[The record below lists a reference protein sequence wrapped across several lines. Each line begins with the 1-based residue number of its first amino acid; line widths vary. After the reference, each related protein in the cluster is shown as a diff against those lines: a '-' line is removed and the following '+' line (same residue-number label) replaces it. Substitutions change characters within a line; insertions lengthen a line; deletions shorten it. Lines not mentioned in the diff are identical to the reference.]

1 VSKLASIPEQHMT
14 RSNRALTDDIYLL
27 GDLLGAVIQSQA
39 GAEAFALEEQVR
51 ALGKE
56 FRSGKDRAALELA
69 GVVHGIRVDDA
80 EMLIRAFT
88 NYFQLVNL
96 CEDNERVRR
105 IQRHERE
112 GAPAPRRGS
121 IREAILLLRDRGLR
135 ADDLRQLLSQA
146 QVRLVLTAHP
156 TEARRRTTIDK
167 QARIFRV
174 LRDLDERGAT
184 PAELERIKTRLGSTI
199 AELWGSNEV
208 RAVQPT
214 VIDELQAG
222 LIHFRST
229 IVQTLPLIYRDLE
242 EAVAAAYPGEEIEIP
257 SFLTFGT
264 WVGGDRDGNPNVTPE
279 LTEEALR
286 ILRYAALDALDGRL
300 LELAGRLSLSTHVA
314 GDPPLLHEMLN
325 AYRTMFPELAADLS
339 HRNADELYRQ
349 TVTLMRERVRAA
361 RRGQPHGYRR
371 ATELLDDLRTIADSL
386 RSQGERHIL
395 GGDLH
400 DVIRHVETFG
410 FHFAAMDI
418 RDHSSRHE
426 AALADLFRAGEIADD
441 YRSLNERDKVEL
453 LERELNDPCPIIP
466 RVLDRFEPVTRDVVT
481 TFLAIRDQ
489 MRDGDPAAL
498 GSYIVSAAETPS
510 DVLEVLLLMKESDLA
525 ETGGSNAAMQIAPL
539 FESLAS
545 LSGATGIMSALLD
558 SVPYRA
564 ALRARGDAQEVMI
577 GYSDSNKEIG
587 YLASTW
593 SLFEAQTRL
602 TELFDARGIRGT
614 FFHGRGG
621 SIGRGGGPTNA
632 AILAQPAG
640 TIQGRIKLTEQGEVV
655 SARYSLPEIAIRE
668 MELIVGAV
676 LVASLGGLE
685 PASADAEEQFIAV
698 MGCLA
703 EWSRAAYRRLVY
715 DDPDF
720 VAFFQQATPIRE
732 IAELKLG
739 SRPARR
745 TASDRIEDLRAI
757 PWVFSW
763 TQARIVLP
771 GWYGLGTALAE
782 GKARY
787 GVDVLREM
795 NARWPFFATTLSNA
809 EMALSKADMPV
820 AERYVAMVEP
830 SALRERI
837 WTSIKAEYELSGA
850 MIKEITGQEQ
860 LLERDPV
867 LRRSI
872 KRRNP
877 YVDPLSF
884 LQLELIQQLRSTDEP
899 GELIRPVLLT
909 INGIAGALKTTG

>member
-1 VSKLASIPEQHMT
+1 MT
-14 RSNRALTDDIYLL
+14 RSTRTLTDDIYLL
-27 GDLLGAVIQSQA
+27 GDLLGEVIQSQA
-39 GAEAFALEEQVR
+39 GEDAFALEEQVR

-56 FRSGKDRAALELA
+56 FRSGKVEAATELA
-69 GVVHGIRVDDA
+69 GVVRDISIGDA

-105 IQRHERE
+105 VRRHERE

-121 IREAILLLRDRGLR
+121 IREAIFILRDRGVR
-135 ADDLRQLLSQA
+135 ADDLSQLLSQA

-184 PAELERIKTRLGSTI
+184 PVEIDRIKTRLGSTI

-214 VIDELQAG
+214 VLDELHAG

-229 IVQTLPLIYRDLE
+229 VIQTLPLIYRDLE
-242 EAVAAAYPGEEIEIP
+242 ESVAEAYPRDEIAIP

-264 WVGGDRDGNPNVTPE
+264 WVGGDRDGNPNVTPD
-279 LTEEALR
+279 LTREALR
-286 ILRYAALDALDGRL
+286 TLRHAALDLLDGKL

-314 GDPPLLHEMLN
+314 GDAPMLQGMLEEYG
-325 AYRTMFPELAADLS
+325 AMFPDLAADLA

-349 TVTLMRERVRAA
+349 AVTLMRERVRAA
-361 RRGQPHGYRR
+361 RREQPHAYRR
-371 ATELLDDLRTIADSL
+371 ASELLADLHTIADSL

-400 DVIRHVETFG
+400 DVIRHVDVFG
-410 FHFAAMDI
+410 FHLAAMDI
-418 RDHSSRHE
+418 RDHAARHE
-426 AALADLFRAGEIADD
+426 TALADLFRASEITDE
-441 YRSLNERDKVEL
+441 YRSLGEVEKVAL
-453 LERELNDPCPIIP
+453 LERELNDPRPIIP
-466 RVLDRFEPVTRDVVT
+466 RRLDGFDPVTREVVE
-481 TFLAIRDQ
+481 TFLVMRDQ
-489 MRDGDPAAL
+489 ILSGDPEAL
-498 GSYIVSAAETPS
+498 GTYITSAAEAPS
-510 DVLEVLLLMKESDLA
+510 DVLEVLLLMKESDLCDP
-525 ETGGSNAAMQIAPL
+525 GGRDARIPIAPL

-545 LSGATGIMSALLD
+545 LSGASEIMSRLIA
-558 SVPYRA
+558 SAPYRA
-564 ALRARGDAQEVMI
+564 ALESWGNSQEVMI

-602 TELFDARGIRGT
+602 TRLFDDHGIRGT

-640 TIQGRIKLTEQGEVV
+640 TIEGRIKLTEQGEVV

-668 MELIVGAV
+668 LELVTGAV
-676 LVASLGGLE
+676 LVASLGGLNGG
-685 PASADAEEQFIAV
+685 DAEADQRFVEV
-698 MGCLA
+698 MHCLA
-703 EWSRAAYRRLVY
+703 DRSRAAYRRLVY
-715 DDPDF
+715 DDPEF

-732 IAELKLG
+732 ISELKLG

-745 TASDRIEDLRAI
+745 TSSDRIEDLRAI

-771 GWYGLGTALAE
+771 GWYGLGTALAD
-782 GKARY
+782 GKAQY
-787 GVDVLREM
+787 GIDLLRQM
-795 NARWPFFATTLSNA
+795 NEQWAFFATTLSNA

-820 AERYVAMVEP
+820 AERYVATVEP

-837 WTSIKAEYELSGA
+837 WSAIKAEYDLADA
-850 MIKEITGQEQ
+850 MIREITGQKH

-872 KRRNP
+872 ERRNP

-884 LQLELIQQLRSTDEP
+884 LQLELIQRLRATDDP
-899 GELIRPVLLT
+899 ADLIRPVLLT
-909 INGIAGALKTTG
+909 INGIAGALKNTG